1 VVIGGAVAVTL
12 IVLLSV
18 FIPRMRS
25 QAQAQVFGQ
34 GYPQQMQQQVPPG
47 AFFSSAHQE
56 ESGVQV
62 GGKEMS
68 F

>member
-1 VVIGGAVAVTL
+1 VVGGAAAITL

-18 FIPRMRS
+18 FIPRM
-25 QAQAQVFGQ
+25 QHYQQAQVFGH
-34 GYPQQMQQQVPPG
+34 GFPQMQQQQVPPG